1 MIIKEI
7 SGYEL
12 EKELPNTS
20 EDFFNRSLV
29 KFERDGEEETFHL
42 LYVRFFEEN
51 MNETTPFEKNPIFTI
66 GDREFLL
73 ADIVALVAF
82 LKDEETKNR
91 KRIYINE
98 EKEFKKL
105 FNDINIDYMKEIAT
119 ALQQSGSFKI
129 S

>member
-1 MIIKEI
+1 MIIKKI

-29 KFERDGEEETFHL
+29 TYERDGEEETFHL

-51 MNETTPFEKNPIFTI
+51 MKETTPFEKNPLFTI
-66 GDREFLL
+66 GEREYLL
-73 ADIVALVAF
+73 ADIVALVAL

-98 EKEFKKL
+98 ENEFKKL
-105 FNDINIDYMKEIAT
+105 FNNINIDYIKEIAT
-119 ALQQSGSFKI
+119 SLQQSGSYKI
-129 S
+129 N

>member
-51 MNETTPFEKNPIFTI
+51 MNETTPFEQNPIFTI

-105 FNDINIDYMKEIAT
+105 FNDINIEYMKEIAT